1 MKTRAPK
8 KPGTPAPVPVEAPR
22 QPRRSSPLVWVVL
35 PLLLLALLAQTGRMR
50 DRLLAGRML
59 RQVELLSMAALAR
72 GEMPRGLIP
81 ANLELLR
88 RAAVLDP
95 REVGGPIARGTQYL
109 LVGNGASAAAAYEDA
124 LELEPRPEIHL
135 NLGRALAM
143 AGDPE
148 EARRHFRIAMRLD
161 PRLAAAVPPELR

>member
-1 MKTRAPK
+1 MKTRPPRKEKAPA
-8 KPGTPAPVPVEAPR
+8 PAPVLVE
-22 QPRRSSPLVWVVL
+22 PRRRSPLAWFVL
-35 PLLLLALLAQTGRMR
+35 PLLLLGLLAQTGRMR

-95 REVGGPIARGTQYL
+95 REVGVPIARGTQYL
-109 LVGNGASAAAAYEDA
+109 LVGNGTSAAAAYKDA

-143 AGDPE
+143 AGDL
-148 EARRHFRIAMRLD
+148 EAARQHFRTALRLD
-161 PRLAAAVPPELR
+161 PRLAPTIPPELR